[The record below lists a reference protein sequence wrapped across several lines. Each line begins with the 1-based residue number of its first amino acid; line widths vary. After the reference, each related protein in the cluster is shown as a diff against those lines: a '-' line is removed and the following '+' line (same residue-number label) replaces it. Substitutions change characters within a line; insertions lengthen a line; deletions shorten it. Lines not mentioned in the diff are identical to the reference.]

1 MTHPEREALDLIID
15 ILLAGDGA
23 KPLAE
28 RDKLKDQLREVR
40 DDLPPHGTCR
50 RTDALIRIRQI
61 TQMVHENVHAKIRD
75 IDTIAWEGLR

>member
-1 MTHPEREALDLIID
+1 VTHSEREAFNLIID

-23 KPLAE
+23 KPLVE

-40 DDLPPHGTCR
+40 EDLPEHGTCR
-50 RTDALIRIRQI
+50 RTDALIKIRQI
-61 TQMVHENVHAKIRD
+61 TQMVHENVHAKIRE